1 MECCKKYGGNATK
14 FVPWLEKAE
23 STLAKMA
30 PIAFVKQDLQKQEK
44 ELQAFRNDV
53 NRQNSGMKS

>member
-1 MECCKKYGGNATK
+1 M
-14 FVPWLEKAE
+14 PWLEKAE
-23 STLAKMA
+23 ATLAKMA

-53 NRQNSGMKS
+53 NRHNSGDLYLL